1 MAQFLFSLNICH
13 IANICAENEEQVLFL
28 NMSTDQKMIL
38 KPAFNFPIFH

>member
-28 NMSTDQKMIL
+28 NTSTDQKIIL
-38 KPAFNFPIFH
+38 KPAFNFAMFY